1 MYKYIQNIYLYINIY
16 IYRKIAWFHPACQ
29 ERSRRQAS
37 LGQHCQGTRVDR
49 HGQTNS
55 QGTSCTRTIQTYGHG
70 ADTNWTTCFCM
81 CIEIAVGAIRVH
93 QVTVASGLKHGG
105 RHCLGRMNFVDFLM
119 MFASPIPATDIIDA
133 DICRYL
139 KWALKAARSLAGV
152 QLCPYL
158 LLDATLRHE
167 ERPSA
172 PSIFGGESIYETIR
186 QVWIKFGSCWM

>member
-1 MYKYIQNIYLYINIY
+1 MNIFKYFYYLYIYIYSYIYIHIYNHLYRHIFIFAQMYKYIQIYIYISIY

-81 CIEIAVGAIRVH
+81 CKFERLRSERFVFIRL
-93 QVTVASGLKHGG
+93 QWL
-105 RHCLGRMNFVDFLM
+105 VDWNM
-119 MFASPIPATDIIDA
+119 EVVIV
-133 DICRYL
+133 
-139 KWALKAARSLAGV
+139 WV
-152 QLCPYL
+152 
-158 LLDATLRHE
+158 
-167 ERPSA
+167 
-172 PSIFGGESIYETIR
+172 
-186 QVWIKFGSCWM
+186 VWIL